1 MIPAGGTR
9 ADLKGWQNMAAGA
22 MAGKAYWTAFFPADT
37 VKSRMQSADPTAT
50 TRSFVWWLR
59 HLYATTGLRGLYRGW
74 GITVSRA
81 APSNAVLF
89 LVYELTAKYL
99 A

>member
-1 MIPAGGTR
+1 MVPAGGTR

-22 MAGKAYWTAFFPADT
+22 AAGMAYWTAFFPADT
-37 VKSRMQSADPTAT
+37 VKSRMQSAPPELQG
-50 TRSFVWWLR
+50 RGFLWWLR
-59 HLYATTGLRGLYRGW
+59 HLHATTGLRGLYRGW

-89 LVYELTAKYL
+89 FVYELTAKYL
-99 A
+99 Q